1 MGKSRKIKIK
11 RLADEIFDKYPE
23 RVSVSYDENKQLI
36 DEILVG
42 SSKTIRNMLTGHLTR
57 RMNQSVPL

>member
-1 MGKSRKIKIK
+1 LGKSRKIKIK
-11 RLADEIFDKYPE
+11 RLADEILDKYID
-23 RVSVSYDENKQLI
+23 RVSINYDENKQLI

-57 RMNQSVPL
+57 RMNQGVSL

>member
-11 RLADEIFDKYPE
+11 RLADEIFDKYLD
-23 RVSVSYDENKQLI
+23 RVSTNYDENKQLI
-36 DEILVG
+36 DEILIG

-57 RMNQSVPL
+57 RMNQGESP

>member
-57 RMNQSVPL
+57 RMNQAAPL

>member
-57 RMNQSVPL
+57 RMNQAPPL

>member
-11 RLADEIFDKYPE
+11 RLADEIFSKYTD
-23 RVSVSYDENKQLI
+23 RVSTNYDENKQLI

-57 RMNQSVPL
+57 RMNQEVSS

>member
-57 RMNQSVPL
+57 RMNQSAPL